1 LIRRVACHRGF
12 KGCSVGEEKE
22 KEKDEGREY
31 KKMNRKQGRGGD
43 KMYTSTTGIGGKMA
57 DKKEYKPH
65 LY

>member
-1 LIRRVACHRGF
+1 MLD
-12 KGCSVGEEKE
+12 GEEKE

-31 KKMNRKQGRGGD
+31 KKMNRKQARKKGGD
-43 KMYTSTTGIGGKMA
+43 KTYTSTTGIGGKMA